1 MANAFLQQNL
11 DKDHIVIEAPKGLNL
26 PLNADG
32 SKRVFRLKKS
42 LYGLKQSARLL
53 SKRLNAFFVSQGF
66 TQLLPDSCCYKKG
79 DGRDAQIILVW
90 VDDILFSLEMTNI

>member
-1 MANAFLQQNL
+1 MIVFDLANAFSQQDL
-11 DKDHIVIEAPKGLNL
+11 DKDHIVIEAPEGLNL

-53 SKRLNAFFVSQGF
+53 SKLLNAFVVSEGF
-66 TQLLPDSCCYKKG
+66 TQRRADHPRMG
-79 DGRDAQIILVW
+79 G
-90 VDDILFSLEMTNI
+90 